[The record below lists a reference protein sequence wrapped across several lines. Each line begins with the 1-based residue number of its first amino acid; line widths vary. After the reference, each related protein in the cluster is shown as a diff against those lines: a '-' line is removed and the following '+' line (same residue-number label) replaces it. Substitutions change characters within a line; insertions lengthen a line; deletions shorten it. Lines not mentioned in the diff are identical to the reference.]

1 MPEIATQMQARIL
14 SCFQLHI
21 EIYLLRLQL
30 LKGSLRVPN
39 ALNEPTLFRGIR
51 VLRVHVMSGNGE

>member
-51 VLRVHVMSGNGE
+51 VLRVHVMSGNGD

>member
-39 ALNEPTLFRGIR
+39 ALNELTLFRGIR
-51 VLRVHVMSGNGE
+51 VLRVHVMSGNGD

>member
-1 MPEIATQMQARIL
+1 MARIL
-14 SCFQLHI
+14 SCFRLHI

-39 ALNEPTLFRGIR
+39 ALNERTLFRAIR
-51 VLRVHVMSGNGE
+51 VLRVRVMSGNGD